1 MSLLKATT
9 LVEILI
15 VMAIFS
21 IVALGTVNI
30 FIVADKMWN
39 LDMGLIELQVTAR
52 SAMERI
58 LKEVR
63 AWDNVVI
70 ENTTFPKF
78 TNANGTITYFV
89 NVIDN
94 KIIRQN
100 ATTNTTIANNA
111 NFTIYNVSSD
121 KFYNI
126 TIYTGK
132 NIRGRIIQFNLT
144 EAVRLRN

>member
-111 NFTIYNVSSD
+111 NFTIYNISSD